1 MEAAQWFYVV
11 DDRQVGPVS
20 PQELGHLFR
29 SRQLHPS
36 TLVWSEGLTGWV
48 MASTISGL
56 VPVDAASAPP
66 PIPPAGAY
74 SAPYRR
80 PRTVT
85 YAGFWKRFV
94 AALLDGLL
102 LAVVLNIVGFLVGF
116 MLAYGMSSSGYDM
129 DAISAVMTNLGYLI
143 GTLGYWLYF
152 TLFESSARQATPG
165 KMALGIVVTDL
176 DGDRISFARANG
188 RYWGKLLSVLT
199 LFIGYLMAAF
209 TGKKQTLHDMVAGC
223 LVVNK

>member
-1 MEAAQWFYVV
+1 MEVAQWFYVV

-20 PQELGHLFR
+20 PEELGHLFR

-48 MASTISGL
+48 MASTIYGL
-56 VPVDAASAPP
+56 VPVEFAPAPP
-66 PIPPAGAY
+66 PIPPVGAY
-74 SAPYRR
+74 SAPSRR
-80 PRTVT
+80 VRTVT
-85 YAGFWKRFV
+85 YAGFWKRLV
-94 AALLDGLL
+94 AAIVDKVILFFGGAALGSIAGMFAGIA
-102 LAVVLNIVGFLVGF
+102 LAASGSDMETIQAASSVLGFIVGIVL
-116 MLAYGMSSSGYDM
+116 S
-129 DAISAVMTNLGYLI
+129 
-143 GTLGYWLYF
+143 WLYF